1 MTETA
6 DEVDEMGYRTFFD
19 SEGVEW
25 QAWDVLPKAVERR
38 MGDRRVHRELLS
50 FNERRT
56 AERRQVHGRWTPLTS
71 GLRDGWL
78 CFDAS
83 GDRRR
88 LTPIPTDWEEC
99 PPTALEGYCR
109 SAMPVRVGSR
119 SPRGR

>member
-1 MTETA
+1 MA
-6 DEVDEMGYRTFFD
+6 AVDEVDEMGYRTFFD

-38 MGDRRVHRELLS
+38 IGDRRVSREDVD
-50 FNERRT
+50 FDERRR
-56 AERRQVHGRWTPLTS
+56 AERRQVEGRWTPLTS

-88 LTPIPTDWEEC
+88 LTPIPPDWEEC
-99 PPTALEGYCR
+99 PPRALEGYCR
-109 SAMPVRVGSR
+109 SAMPARTASR
-119 SPRGR
+119 PPRPR